1 MSDPQRRRVRVR
13 RSPRIGVF
21 LLVGAVVGALVA
33 IVSVNVNPAGASST
47 TPEVQTVAFLIALL
61 APLGA
66 LLAGIVALLV
76 DRVSERRAK
85 TVDAERIPP
94 RFLSAPP
101 RPADAAAA
109 ETETE
114 KDEPAPVA
122 PGDDR
127 TT

>member
-13 RSPRIGVF
+13 RSPKISVF
-21 LLVGAVVGALVA
+21 LLLGAVIGALVA
-33 IVSVNVNPAGASST
+33 IVAVNVTPPDPSST

-66 LLAGIVALLV
+66 LAAGFVALV
-76 DRVSERRAK
+76 IDRVLERRAK

-94 RFLSAPP
+94 QFRAAPP
-101 RPADAAAA
+101 QADAAAA
-109 ETETE
+109 
-114 KDEPAPVA
+114 DVAPADDPAPAV

-127 TT
+127 TP